1 MITMSPLD
9 LLDQIRQGWK
19 SRVSQQLARGAGVR
33 ESFLDQVQQFFD
45 GMRQAV
51 ETGDPT
57 WIEPILETWTLAMTE
72 SELDTPGANLSA
84 VLSEMLLVTQGYV
97 VENLPPASSLELFSA
112 LLPVFTHAFEYAS
125 RQESQARM
133 EHVHRDL
140 EAAQQ
145 RLELL
150 DKSKSDFISV
160 AAHELKTPL
169 TLIEG
174 YAAMIR
180 EMYPPG
186 EENANI
192 MLLLKGIDN
201 GTHRLREI
209 VDDMIDVSMIDNNLL
224 SLNFQPLWVNRI
236 LSNLAE
242 ELRGSVESRRQNLD
256 IRPFSGSEEMTFGD
270 PERLFQAFRNLLVNA
285 IKYTPDGGKITV
297 DGRKLPGFMEITI
310 ADTGIGINP
319 EYHML
324 IFEKFGQLGNVSLHS
339 SGKTKFMGGGPGLG
353 LPITKGLIEAH
364 GGTIWV
370 ESERMDE
377 ETCPGSVFHVM
388 LPIRKEP
395 PDDRS
400 ARLYQPLMDG
410 LVNP

>member
-9 LLDQIRQGWK
+9 LLDEIRDGWVA
-19 SRVSQQLARGAGVR
+19 RVSQQLAMGAGVR
-33 ESFLDQVQQFFD
+33 ESFLDQVNQFYVA
-45 GMRQAV
+45 MRKAV
-51 ETGDPT
+51 ETEDPS
-57 WIEPILETWTLAMTE
+57 WIEPILEAWTQAMTVT
-72 SELDTPGANLSA
+72 ELDTPGADLSA
-84 VLSEMLLVTQGYV
+84 VLSEMLLATQSYALKG
-97 VENLPPASSLELFSA
+97 LPPENGMRLMNS
-112 LLPVFTHAFEYAS
+112 LLPVFTHAYKFVS
-125 RQESQARM
+125 KRESQARV
-133 EHVHRDL
+133 EHVHREL
-140 EAAQQ
+140 ESAQHQ
-145 RLELL
+145 LELL

-180 EMYPPG
+180 EMHPPDD
-186 EENANI
+186 EMSNLVI
-192 MLLLKGIDN
+192 LLKGIDN

-236 LSNLAE
+236 LDNLAE
-242 ELRGSVESRRQNLD
+242 ELRESVEARRQKL
-256 IRPFSGSEEMTFGD
+256 IIQPFPGSEEMTFGD
-270 PERLFQAFRNLLVNA
+270 PERLFQAFRNLFVNA
-285 IKYTPDGGKITV
+285 IKFTPDGGKLIV

-319 EYHML
+319 EYHTL

-353 LPITKGLIEAH
+353 LHITKGLIEAH

-370 ESERMDE
+370 ESEKQDE
-377 ETCPGSVFHVM
+377 ETFPGSVFHVM
-388 LPIRKEP
+388 LPIRKDP

-410 LVNP
+410 LINK